1 MENDTYRA
9 EQPFHTTLAQRMAEL
24 GITDEALANQLGYSK
39 PNVIAMMRMGR
50 LRVSVQKTQALAAAL
65 QMPASKLF
73 EALMHEGMPEVLETM
88 RAVYEPMVLTPTE
101 INLIKHLRRNAK
113 GEAYTPVVMSG
124 KGVIA
129 LVTST
134 VAQ

>member
-1 MENDTYRA
+1 
-9 EQPFHTTLAQRMAEL
+9 
-24 GITDEALANQLGYSK
+24 
-39 PNVIAMMRMGR
+39 
-50 LRVSVQKTQALAAAL
+50 
-65 QMPASKLF
+65 
-73 EALMHEGMPEVLETM
+73 M